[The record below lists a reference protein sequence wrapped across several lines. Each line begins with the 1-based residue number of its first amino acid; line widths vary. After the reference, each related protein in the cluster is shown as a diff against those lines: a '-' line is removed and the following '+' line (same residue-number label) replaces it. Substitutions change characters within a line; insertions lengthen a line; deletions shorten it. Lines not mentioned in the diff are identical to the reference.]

1 MSTPRPAE
9 RLSYDGVVTAG
20 ELLTLPELR
29 SLRTVS
35 AGRGAGLVLHAWAVI
50 GGAMLLFAAW
60 PSFLTLGVA
69 VVVIGGRQLGLAVLM
84 HETSHW
90 LLFPGQR
97 ANNLVGTWLCAA
109 PIWSDLPTYRRA
121 HHLHHRY
128 ARQPDDPDLPLAPS
142 APVARRALWASFARD
157 LGGWT
162 AAAHVAGRPLAL
174 GRARRQALLANAI
187 LLGALAAI
195 GQWHLYVLLWLLP
208 LATWYQLAT
217 RLRNLSE
224 HGLVPDDDDPL
235 RNARS
240 TAAGRLARALLAPY
254 WVNHHLEHHLL
265 VFVPCWRLPAA
276 HALLLAKGHGKRME
290 TAAGYLDVLRRTA
303 PAGVR

>member
-1 MSTPRPAE
+1 MSTAPAAQ
-9 RLSYDGVVTAG
+9 VV
-20 ELLTLPELR
+20 L
-29 SLRTVS
+29 VV
-35 AGRGAGLVLHAWAVI
+35 RGDRDAAQAAVEE
-50 GGAMLLFAAW
+50 F
-60 PSFLTLGVA
+60 F
-69 VVVIGGRQLGLAVLM
+69 LGLGWRPR
-84 HETSHW
+84 ER
-90 LLFPGQR
+90 G
-97 ANNLVGTWLCAA
+97 VGRTDYERG
-109 PIWSDLPTYRRA
+109 SRR
-121 HHLHHRY
+121 R
-128 ARQPDDPDLPLAPS
+128 
-142 APVARRALWASFARD
+142 
-157 LGGWT
+157 T
-162 AAAHVAGRPLAL
+162 
-174 GRARRQALLANAI
+174 I

-303 PAGVR
+303 PAGAR